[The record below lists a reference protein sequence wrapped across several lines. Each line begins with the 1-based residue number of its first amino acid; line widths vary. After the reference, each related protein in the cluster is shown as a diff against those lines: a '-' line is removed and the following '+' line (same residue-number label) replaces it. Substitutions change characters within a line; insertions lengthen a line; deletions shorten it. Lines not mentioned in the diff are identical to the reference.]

1 MNTVV
6 QRIVITRLVCNF
18 INNSRSLLIV
28 DDLAWNN
35 LGFYVY
41 FGATK
46 NSLKRDL
53 LTIEL
58 CFQIQTFI
66 NCAWKSERGKGSTSS
81 ISKC

>member
-1 MNTVV
+1 MFLCMNTVV

-46 NSLKRDL
+46 NSLKE
-53 LTIEL
+53 I
-58 CFQIQTFI
+58 C
-66 NCAWKSERGKGSTSS
+66 
-81 ISKC
+81 

>member
-1 MNTVV
+1 MRGKGFGVLMYMFLCMNTVTVV
-6 QRIVITRLVCNF
+6 QRVVITRLVCNF

-46 NSLKRDL
+46 NS
-53 LTIEL
+53 
-58 CFQIQTFI
+58 
-66 NCAWKSERGKGSTSS
+66 
-81 ISKC
+81 